1 MPGERAEMLRGVTN
15 RLDELEIVMK
25 GTEDHRTR
33 ILVAVAKNLLEW
45 RVQVRKM
52 KSVYETMN
60 MFSIDVT
67 SKCLVAECWC
77 PVIYIPHIQEAMLE
91 AQRESQTAI
100 PSVLTRIE
108 TMETPPTLNITNK
121 FTTGFQAIVDA
132 YGVGNYGEVNPMPF
146 TCVTFPF
153 IFSVMFGDAG
163 HGLIMALFGLWMVLK
178 ERGLQ
183 RKDWGEIWD
192 MFFGGRYIIL
202 MMGLFS
208 IYSGFIYNDVFS
220 KSMNIFG
227 SQWKA
232 PDLPEN
238 STVFYPQMTLDPQNE
253 TYEDSLPY
261 PFGIDPIWQVST
273 NKILFLNTYKMKTSV
288 ILGVIQMMFGVMLSI
303 INHIHFKRYSNIFLE
318 FIPQVIFLAGIF
330 GYMDFM
336 IFWKWF
342 LYDSTNSGCAPS
354 ILITLINMFL
364 FKSGTDTDPCYLS
377 VPLYEGQT
385 LVQTILIVVVV
396 ICIPWML
403 VIKPFWLRH
412 LYNRARGPQII
423 YNTGVHD
430 SSQSIEMTTNRS
442 EFNNVEINEI
452 KVTIDEPGN
461 SKSPPG
467 AATGGGGGHG
477 GHGGDGEFD
486 FGDTFIHQAIHT
498 IEYCLGS
505 ISHTASY
512 LRLWALSL
520 AHSQLSEVLWNM
532 VYIMG
537 YTGELSL
544 IYIFFA

>member
-1 MPGERAEMLRGVTN
+1 EVESTRKEIRRVSVVDPRLMRRFSSVNQEIAIPLDPVTDINFIAGTILRQKFLPFEQMLWRVCRGNIFLRQVEIEERLEDPKTGEMQTKCIFIIVFQGEQLKNKCKKICEGFHTTLYPCPEMPGERAEMLRGVTN

-261 PFGIDPIWQVST
+261 PFGIDP
-273 NKILFLNTYKMKTSV
+273 
-288 ILGVIQMMFGVMLSI
+288 
-303 INHIHFKRYSNIFLE
+303 
-318 FIPQVIFLAGIF
+318 
-330 GYMDFM
+330 
-336 IFWKWF
+336 
-342 LYDSTNSGCAPS
+342 
-354 ILITLINMFL
+354 
-364 FKSGTDTDPCYLS
+364 
-377 VPLYEGQT
+377 
-385 LVQTILIVVVV
+385 
-396 ICIPWML
+396 
-403 VIKPFWLRH
+403 
-412 LYNRARGPQII
+412 
-423 YNTGVHD
+423 
-430 SSQSIEMTTNRS
+430 
-442 EFNNVEINEI
+442 
-452 KVTIDEPGN
+452 
-461 SKSPPG
+461 
-467 AATGGGGGHG
+467 
-477 GHGGDGEFD
+477 
-486 FGDTFIHQAIHT
+486 
-498 IEYCLGS
+498 
-505 ISHTASY
+505 
-512 LRLWALSL
+512 
-520 AHSQLSEVLWNM
+520 
-532 VYIMG
+532 
-537 YTGELSL
+537 
-544 IYIFFA
+544 